1 MYLYLPWCTVIIQ
14 VYRTFG
20 YCHVLPCTLMYR
32 DVSSNGERLNWW
44 IGNQS
49 KCWYIRV
56 CTGMYWYIPVHTSTY
71 CLILTGECVY
81 LYILLYTVTSK
92 YISVHTSSYQF
103 ILKLTGTYQYIPK
116 HTRSYLSWSG
126 FKKDANGFWTQDL
139 LHTVRMLSHCTA
151 RVQTPDTG
159 CVTME
164 MFVSILTLCII
175 LPVYL
180 TLDIGSTAP
189 VPLRPRLRRPWRPQL
204 LDWNLT
210 IARPCLR
217 SPSLTFGWVQLT
229 RMSSRCSVQNAGN
242 SASGSTSASVSAR
255 GPLAAV
261 TMCWAGLSIKHFDTK
276 K

>member
-1 MYLYLPWCTVIIQ
+1 MLVHTSTYQ
-14 VYRTFG
+14 
-20 YCHVLPCTLMYR
+20 
-32 DVSSNGERLNWW
+32 
-44 IGNQS
+44 
-49 KCWYIRV
+49 
-56 CTGMYWYIPVHTSTY
+56 YIPVHTSTY

-103 ILKLTGTYQYIPK
+103 ILKQTGTYQHIPK
-116 HTRSYLSWSG
+116 HTSSYLSWSG
-126 FKKDANGFWTQDL
+126 FKKDANRFWTQDL
-139 LHTVRMLSHCTA
+139 LHTIRMLSHCTA

-180 TLDIGSTAP
+180 TLDVGSTAP
-189 VPLRPRLRRPWRPQL
+189 VPLRPRLRPWRPPPGSGL
-204 LDWNLT
+204 ESHDSPPL
-210 IARPCLR
+210 
-217 SPSLTFGWVQLT
+217 SPSPTVGWVQLT

-242 SASGSTSASVSAR
+242 SESGSTSASASAR

-261 TMCWAGLSIKHFDTK
+261 TMCWAGLSIKPFDTK
-276 K
+276 KIF

>member
-1 MYLYLPWCTVIIQ
+1 ML
-14 VYRTFG
+14 VYT
-20 YCHVLPCTLMYR
+20 
-32 DVSSNGERLNWW
+32 S
-44 IGNQS
+44 
-49 KCWYIRV
+49 
-56 CTGMYWYIPVHTSTY
+56 MYWYVPVHTSTY

-103 ILKLTGTYQYIPK
+103 ILKQTGTYQHIPK
-116 HTRSYLSWSG
+116 HTSSYLSWSG
-126 FKKDANGFWTQDL
+126 FKKDANRFWTQDL

-180 TLDIGSTAP
+180 TLDVGSTAP

-217 SPSLTFGWVQLT
+217 VPQSAGFNWLGCHPDAVFKMQVTPSLAVPVPVPRPGAHWRPSQCVGPAFQLNT
-229 RMSSRCSVQNAGN
+229 
-242 SASGSTSASVSAR
+242 STQKNNLIIEEATPAHQTCAQRSYLQSLER
-255 GPLAAV
+255 
-261 TMCWAGLSIKHFDTK
+261 
-276 K
+276 